1 MSVKINLVFK
11 KFYLKVEKTK
21 KKVNKSLMYQN
32 DAICFSNKIR
42 M

>member
-21 KKVNKSLMYQN
+21 KKGKNFLNVLK
-32 DAICFSNKIR
+32 
-42 M
+42 